1 MGVFNANQKIPASMK
16 TILAIILACFCFVEA
31 NAAGVTIITHGYES
45 DTSYPTWV
53 TAMADQIPKYF
64 QTRFPGITN
73 FTTYKCTL
81 TNNGGGYGFHFT
93 RTNGAAPF
101 TTDSGEII
109 IELDWSQLSGDIY
122 DSYASTYNVGWAVSQ
137 VLMMTNAISELNGH
151 PLTEFPIHLIGHSRG
166 GSLVAQISYVLGT
179 NGIWVDH
186 LTSLDPYP
194 LSNDGDD
201 NPGSY
206 QDASADKTYANVLF
220 ADNYWQDL
228 GAGYLFGDP
237 DGEPVAGAYARQ
249 LTDLAGGYND
259 VDVFSTYHSN
269 VHLWYHGTIDFD
281 AVASDGSASVTS
293 TERQLWWGSS
303 ENEGVTAGFYYSL
316 IGGGNRTSY
325 LPLGLP
331 GDPIIRDGYNQAWNV
346 DLGAGMSNNR
356 TPLPSNNGT
365 WPNIIKFDVIGG
377 TNIVVMSGQQIAT
390 EFYYQYGGASNYVT
404 VQIYFDHDLNPYNTN
419 SSLAIQGFV
428 TNSGISSVFYTPVNL
443 NTTNVPPG
451 VYAVYTKMTD
461 GVHTRYL
468 YTPELVQILSNLQ
481 PPTLDIQK
489 SGNTQFIIGINGV
502 SGQKIILQT
511 STSLQSWTSLATNTL
526 TSSRWT
532 YTNSLPANLQFYRA
546 FASQ

>member
-1 MGVFNANQKIPASMK
+1 MK
-16 TILAIILACFCFVEA
+16 TILAIILTCFCFVKA

-45 DTSYPTWV
+45 GSSYPTWV
-53 TAMADQIPKYF
+53 TAMADQMPGYF
-64 QTRFPGITN
+64 HSRFPGLNTN
-73 FTTYKCTL
+73 FTTYKLTL
-81 TNNGGGYGFHFT
+81 SNNGSGYLFSSI

-101 TTDSGEII
+101 TTDSGEIV
-109 IELDWSQLSGDIY
+109 IELDWSQLSGDIN

-137 VLMMTNAISELNGH
+137 ILMLTNAISELNGH

-194 LSNDGDD
+194 INNDGDD

-228 GAGYLFGDP
+228 GAGYLFGYP

-259 VDVFSTYHSN
+259 IDLFSTYHSN

-293 TERQLWWGSS
+293 AERQLWWGNS
-303 ENEGVTAGFYYSL
+303 ENQGVTAGFYYSL
-316 IGGGNRTSY
+316 IGGGDRTSY

-331 GDPIIRDGYNQAWNV
+331 GDPVVQDGYNQAWG
-346 DLGAGMSNNR
+346 DIGAGASNNR
-356 TPLPSNNGT
+356 TALPSNSGT
-365 WPNIIKFDVIGG
+365 WPNIIKFYLTG
-377 TNIVVMSGQQIAT
+377 TNTVVTGQHIAT
-390 EFYYQYGGASNYVT
+390 EFYYQYGGASNTVT
-404 VQIYFDHDLNPYNTN
+404 TQIYYDRDFNPYNTN
-419 SSLAIQGFV
+419 STLAIQGSLPN
-428 TNSGISSVFYTPVNL
+428 TSVLSITPITASL
-443 NTTNVPPG
+443 ETTNVPPG
-451 VYAVYTKMTD
+451 VYAVYAKMTD

-468 YTPELVQILSNLQ
+468 YMPQLVQILSNLQ
-481 PPTLDIQK
+481 APTLDIQK
-489 SGNTQFIIGINGV
+489 SGNAQFIIGINGV
-502 SGQKIILQT
+502 SGQRIILQA
-511 STSLQSWTSLATNTL
+511 SSSLQSWTSLATNTL